1 MSGDPYIKEN
11 DELRNSLGEA
21 LVRENNLIAENA
33 KLKEGVKQAEI
44 VCDSYATEN
53 QQFSDT
59 IDKLRAALESAR
71 TGLLGCLVYLDR
83 RKSHPEAVFCD
94 GTEILINNIDSALAN
109 EQKP

>member
-59 IDKLRAALESAR
+59 IDKLRAALEAIAKD
-71 TGLLGCLVYLDR
+71 CCFEECDR
-83 RKSHPEAVFCD
+83 WKIREK
-94 GTEILINNIDSALAN
+94 ALAAFAN
-109 EQKP
+109 EQETK

>member
-1 MSGDPYIKEN
+1 MIWRCTECDWRGPEAASLEHALGHLGAVLEEN
-11 DELRNSLGEA
+11 E
-21 LVRENNLIAENA
+21 
-33 KLKEGVKQAEI
+33 
-44 VCDSYATEN
+44 
-53 QQFSDT
+53 
-59 IDKLRAALESAR
+59 KLRAALESAR